1 MKIAERIPGAHR
13 RKGIRLHLHIV
24 GSCDR
29 LPIRFKRDKGI
40 RVRGIQIVFVSRH
53 VDLSGIHSA
62 SDWIFTAQI
71 YRALIDGGDGGKV
84 AIHQSTE
91 DQREARALILKV

>member
-1 MKIAERIPGAHR
+1 MKIAERIPGARR
-13 RKGIRLHLHIV
+13 RKGIRLHLPIV

-29 LPIRFKRDKGI
+29 LPIRFQRDKGI
-40 RVRGIQIVFVSRH
+40 RVRGIQLVFVFRH
-53 VDLSGIHSA
+53 VDFPGIHPA
-62 SDWIFTAQI
+62 PDWIFTAQI

-91 DQREARALILKV
+91 DQPVARALILKV